1 LRWLDYDKFPF
12 PRGSGNRFEGR
23 VCPKIEPAKA
33 KNNHQRPAPD
43 QIADYGSIWLLIGS
57 QNAKTPADLER
68 TLPNSGLMDKT
79 PLIPPVQKP
88 GSISLLVRFIFCSSF
103 AWSLLQKTPLRK
115 PRTVSNRL
123 GQAWWRGRESCIRLR
138 FANI

>member
-43 QIADYGSIWLLIGS
+43 ETADNGTIWLLIGS
-57 QNAKTPADLER
+57 ENAKTPADLER
-68 TLPNSGLMDKT
+68 TLPNSGLCPFT
-79 PLIPPVQKP
+79 ILI
-88 GSISLLVRFIFCSSF
+88 INVRRNE
-103 AWSLLQKTPLRK
+103 AGG
-115 PRTVSNRL
+115 NND
-123 GQAWWRGRESCIRLR
+123 G
-138 FANI
+138 